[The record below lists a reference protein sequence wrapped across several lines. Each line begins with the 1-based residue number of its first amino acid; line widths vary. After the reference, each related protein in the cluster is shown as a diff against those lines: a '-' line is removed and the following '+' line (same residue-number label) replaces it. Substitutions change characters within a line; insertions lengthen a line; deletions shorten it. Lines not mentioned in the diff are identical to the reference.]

1 MKALLLDPYAGAS
14 GDMIMG
20 CLLDL
25 GADPEAV
32 TAAVESVGCRL
43 EVTSEERGHI
53 VASRARVVSDRRY
66 QSLEEAKKILE
77 ESSLGPSVLDKAR
90 RIMDVLAGAEAMVHG
105 IEASRVRFHE
115 LGALDALADI
125 AGSCAALESLSPK
138 KILCLPISVGGGLVK
153 SAHGFLP
160 VPGPA
165 ALEILRSH
173 RIPWKGGP
181 VDQELLTPTGASILA
196 AIVDSF
202 LDFYPEIRAQ
212 KVGYGAGSS
221 VMPLPNALRGILGE
235 VKVGHDHSV
244 HAIHSVH
251 PDQVAQLETNLDD
264 VTGEVLGY
272 LIERLM
278 EVGALDVSVLPALMK
293 KGRPGHVIRVIAREK
308 DLERLAGMIMAETG
322 SLGLRVFPSLHRYTA
337 EREEK
342 LVRIEVKGRSYQVAL
357 KVNKFGGSILKAK
370 PEYEDCRRI
379 ALEADVPLRDVI
391 KMAEDAEGRDIGS

>member
-43 EVTSEERGHI
+43 EITREEKGHI
-53 VASRARVVSDRRY
+53 AASRVKVVSDRRY
-66 QSLEEAKKILE
+66 QSLEEAKEILE
-77 ESSLGPSVLDKAR
+77 ESSLGHSALDKAR
-90 RIMDVLAGAEAMVHG
+90 RTMNVLAGAEAMVHG

-115 LGALDALADI
+115 VGALDALADI
-125 AGSCAALESLSPK
+125 AGSCVALDSLSPK
-138 KILCLPISVGGGLVK
+138 EILCLPISVGGGFVK
-153 SAHGFLP
+153 SAHGLLP

-181 VDQELLTPTGASILA
+181 VDQELLTPTGASILT

-221 VMPLPNALRGILGE
+221 DLPLPNALRGILGE
-235 VKVGHDHSV
+235 VKVGHDLSA
-244 HAIHSVH
+244 HAIRSAH

-278 EVGALDVSVLPALMK
+278 EAGALDVSVIPALMK
-293 KGRPGHVIRVIAREK
+293 KGRPGHVIRVIAMER
-308 DLERLAGMIMAETG
+308 DLERLAGMVMAETG

-342 LVRIEVKGRSYQVAL
+342 LIEIEVKGRSYQVAL
-357 KVNKFGGSILKAK
+357 KVNTFGGTVLKAK

-379 ALEADVPLRDVI
+379 ALETDVPLRDVI
-391 KMAEDAEGRDIGS
+391 KMAEDAGRSDMGG